1 MRKSNRKTDKQVQET
16 PLTISAVIDE
26 ALLLTDLVE
35 KLAHRRIELGYS
47 RELVPPDWKANE
59 TSSLEAFVSGNLNVS
74 GEGDCINT
82 PFVTCFLFTCIKAK
96 KGEYSLSW
104 SSSLS

>member
-1 MRKSNRKTDKQVQET
+1 MRKPNKKTDKQVQE
-16 PLTISAVIDE
+16 PHLMISASIDE
-26 ALLLTDLVE
+26 VSLLTDLVE

-47 RELVPPDWKANE
+47 RELMPLDWKAIE

-82 PFVTCFLFTCIKAK
+82 PFVTCFLFTCTKAK

>member
-1 MRKSNRKTDKQVQET
+1 MRKPNKKTDKQVQE
-16 PLTISAVIDE
+16 PQLMISASIDE
-26 ALLLTDLVE
+26 VSLLTDLVE
-35 KLAHRRIELGYS
+35 KLAHRRIDLGYS
-47 RELVPPDWKANE
+47 RELVPTDWKAIE

-74 GEGDCINT
+74 GEGDCINS